1 MSLNISKIKNNLSV
15 IILCGG
21 EGQRLRPLT
30 KKIPK
35 PLIKIRNKAIIEYII
50 NHFHRHKINNI
61 IIATGYKDK
70 LIKKFIK
77 KKYKSKKIQVINTGL
92 KTGILGRIK
101 KIEKYSKQNIILCY
115 GDTLLDINV
124 NKLITFYLKNQ
135 TKFLISSYELQSSF
149 GILNINEKNFV
160 TNFREKP
167 RLGVWFN
174 VGYFLFSK
182 NYFKVIKKFEKFENF
197 LFYLVKKKLLKA
209 FKHIGKHITV
219 NTVYELEEAKTQI
232 KKFI

>member
-35 PLIKIRNKAIIEYII
+35 PLIKIKNKAIIEYII
-50 NHFHRHKINNI
+50 SHFHRNKINDI

-70 LIKKFIK
+70 LIKKFLK
-77 KKYKSKKIQVINTGL
+77 KKYKSKKIKVINTGL
-92 KTGILGRIK
+92 KTSILGRIK
-101 KIEKYSKQNIILCY
+101 KIKKYSKQNIILCY
-115 GDTLLDINV
+115 GDTLVDINIS
-124 NKLITFYLKNQ
+124 KLINFYLKNK

-149 GILNINEKNFV
+149 GILNINKKNFV

-182 NYFKVIKKFEKFENF
+182 NYFKITKKFKKFENF
-197 LFYLVKKKLLKA
+197 LFYLAKKNLLKA
-209 FKHIGKHITV
+209 FKHKGKHVTV
-219 NTVYELEEAKTQI
+219 NTVYELEQAKTEI
-232 KKFI
+232 AKFI

>member
-1 MSLNISKIKNNLSV
+1 MNLNISKIKNNLSV
-15 IILCGG
+15 IILSGG

-30 KKIPK
+30 KIIPK
-35 PLIKIRNKAIIEYII
+35 PLIKIKNKAIIEYII

-61 IIATGYKDK
+61 IVATGYKNK
-70 LIKKFIK
+70 LINKFFK
-77 KKYKSKKIQVINTGL
+77 KKYKSKKIKVINTGL
-92 KTGILGRIK
+92 KTSILGRIK

-115 GDTLLDINV
+115 GDTLADINI
-124 NKLITFYLKNQ
+124 NKLINFYLKNQ

-149 GILNINEKNFV
+149 GILNINKKNFV

-167 RLGVWFN
+167 KLGVWFN

-182 NYFKVIKKFEKFENF
+182 NYFRVIKKFEKLENF

-209 FKHIGKHITV
+209 FKHKGKHITV

-232 KKFI
+232 EKFV

>member
-1 MSLNISKIKNNLSV
+1 MSLDISKIKNNLSV
-15 IILCGG
+15 VILCGG

-30 KKIPK
+30 KIIPK
-35 PLIKIRNKAIIEYII
+35 PLIKIKNKAIIEYII
-50 NHFHRHKINNI
+50 NHFHKHKINNI
-61 IIATGYKDK
+61 IVATGYKDK
-70 LIKKFIK
+70 LIKKFFK
-77 KKYKSKKIQVINTGL
+77 KKYKNKKIKVINTGL

-101 KIEKYSKQNIILCY
+101 KLEKYLKQNVVLCY
-115 GDTLLDINV
+115 GDTLVDINV
-124 NKLITFYLKNQ
+124 NKLINFYLKNQ

-149 GILNINEKNFV
+149 GILNINKKNFV

-182 NYFKVIKKFEKFENF
+182 NYFKVMKKFEKFENF

-209 FKHIGKHITV
+209 FKHKGKHITV

-232 KKFI
+232 SKFI